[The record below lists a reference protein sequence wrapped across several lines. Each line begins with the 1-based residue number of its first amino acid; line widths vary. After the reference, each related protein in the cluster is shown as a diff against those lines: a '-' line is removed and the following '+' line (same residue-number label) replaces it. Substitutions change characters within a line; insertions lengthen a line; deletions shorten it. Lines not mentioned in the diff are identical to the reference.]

1 MYNQPNYKKEKP
13 QFLFRGIKLNYEL
26 LKKFEFFG
34 VDLTPPNPPEFDE
47 QGRKTVGDGNE
58 YGVYMTDYEN
68 VARDAYANVSIYD
81 GTPIKK
87 DVMFGNDKSRTM
99 MPSVGV
105 VYKINTDGID
115 AHIPWITSYLKG
127 HYNNGMGGD
136 EWVAESIP
144 SSNYSID
151 SVVLGPD
158 TLHESETISVDHVE
172 EIKDE
177 LLNKIALRKKRL
189 ELFEQKI
196 ESIPEKER
204 FLLDSTKID
213 VLKSIYRL
221 NGIMD
226 IDVNSFEPK
235 STSEFMDY
243 LMAISYFENTEN
255 IDFTTMGYIK
265 TLKDKVK
272 VKKDMT
278 IDDIIEKIKQ
288 DLTNNEE
295 KKNNF
300 SVNNPS
306 KSTVG
311 FDKKNAMY
319 MKLLTKLDSKIN
331 SKEKTGYSRTE
342 SNNKVTEIQEQVL
355 TNYEGKEIGGRT
367 ITFIDD
373 IELGSRT
380 ITTNGEIEN
389 DDVICKMSEVSE
401 GIGDELKKQRKE
413 MKTINKVTGE
423 QEQYVYQKDDTGRE
437 IYYRLAD
444 GNLTFRIIKSDR
456 GTEIFQYDKGNL
468 IDSFEYDNNGQAII
482 PMGEI
487 ETLEENFVENFFDSQ
502 VPYFEAEN
510 REIAKDQLVNTQ
522 KLGKET
528 VDEMSDTILIDETE
542 GTMQQQMN
550 ELSKNKD
557 SQVK

>member
-1 MYNQPNYKKEKP
+1 
-13 QFLFRGIKLNYEL
+13 
-26 LKKFEFFG
+26 
-34 VDLTPPNPPEFDE
+34 
-47 QGRKTVGDGNE
+47 
-58 YGVYMTDYEN
+58 
-68 VARDAYANVSIYD
+68 
-81 GTPIKK
+81 
-87 DVMFGNDKSRTM
+87 
-99 MPSVGV
+99 
-105 VYKINTDGID
+105 
-115 AHIPWITSYLKG
+115 
-127 HYNNGMGGD
+127 MGGD